1 MKQYGSWLLEVQ
13 RLLLVLLVSAF
24 LGWAIGYP
32 AATALVG
39 VLGLAVYWLYQML
52 KIRRWLSNTSS
63 EPPEAS
69 GLWGAIFERVYR
81 LQKQNTAAR
90 AQLQSTVDY
99 LRDSFTSLRD
109 GVVMVDAD
117 SAIEWLNPAAQ
128 RLLGLQFPRDKGQ
141 PLLNLVRYPRFVD
154 YFRAMDFQQPLELEL
169 GDGSDRHI
177 LIEVTHFG
185 RGDQLIFF
193 RDITQMVRTQAMR
206 RDFVGNVSHEL
217 RTPLTVIKGYL
228 DVLSVRPDLAQLRLE
243 RPVEQM
249 IQQADRMESLL
260 ADLLWLSRIES
271 VRREEK
277 VTEVHIPSLIE
288 EVASELG
295 HNHPGRIKLDI
306 ASDASV
312 TGDYR
317 ELHSALTNLVSNALK
332 YSDEEHPVTIHW
344 IERDGEQTLEVKDR
358 GIGIDRAHLP
368 RVTERFFRV
377 DESRSTES
385 GGTGLGLAIVK
396 HVAAAHEAELRIDS
410 EIGIGSCFSLVFP
423 VSDH

>member
-1 MKQYGSWLLEVQ
+1 MAFITKVF
-13 RLLLVLLVSAF
+13 LVP
-24 LGWAIGYP
+24 Y
-32 AATALVG
+32 
-39 VLGLAVYWLYQML
+39 
-52 KIRRWLSNTSS
+52 
-63 EPPEAS
+63 
-69 GLWGAIFERVYR
+69 
-81 LQKQNTAAR
+81 
-90 AQLQSTVDY
+90 
-99 LRDSFTSLRD
+99 
-109 GVVMVDAD
+109 
-117 SAIEWLNPAAQ
+117 
-128 RLLGLQFPRDKGQ
+128 
-141 PLLNLVRYPRFVD
+141 
-154 YFRAMDFQQPLELEL
+154 
-169 GDGSDRHI
+169 
-177 LIEVTHFG
+177 
-185 RGDQLIFF
+185 
-193 RDITQMVRTQAMR
+193 
-206 RDFVGNVSHEL
+206 
-217 RTPLTVIKGYL
+217 
-228 DVLSVRPDLAQLRLE
+228 
-243 RPVEQM
+243 
-249 IQQADRMESLL
+249 RMESLL